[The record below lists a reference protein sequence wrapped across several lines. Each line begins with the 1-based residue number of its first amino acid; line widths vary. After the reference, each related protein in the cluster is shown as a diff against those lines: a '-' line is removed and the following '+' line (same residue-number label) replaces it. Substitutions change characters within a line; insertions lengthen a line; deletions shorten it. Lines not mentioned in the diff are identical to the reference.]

1 MAVIAMAIGNAN
13 LRAVLVSQLQQ
24 QGHQVQHGASAVAAR
39 SHILELRS
47 ELIVVDYDLADG
59 TGLELC
65 QWLQE
70 SGNPAPILMLS
81 TRLEEATI
89 TAALAYVDDYL
100 KKPFGMGEFLARVA
114 ALLRRSHSLPSEITQ
129 GHLRIDLVRRRVF
142 DKEEAIDLT
151 PQEFSL
157 LYVLLQSG
165 GQPVDRAELMRRA
178 WDEHM
183 GNSRTVDNHILSLR
197 KKLKQ
202 SDLIQTVRQCGYRLQ
217 VDPRGDGRLQ

>member
-1 MAVIAMAIGNAN
+1 MAMIAVAIGNAN

-24 QGHQVQHGASAVAAR
+24 QGHRVQHGASAVAAR
-39 SHILELRS
+39 SHILDLRPG
-47 ELIVVDYDLADG
+47 LIIVDYDLADG

-70 SGNPAPILMLS
+70 AANPAPILMLS

-89 TAALAYVDDYL
+89 SAALAYVDDYL
-100 KKPFGMGEFLARVA
+100 KKPFGMGELLARVSV
-114 ALLRRSHSLPSEITQ
+114 LLRRSQSLPSEIVR
-129 GHLRIDLVRRRVF
+129 GSLRIDLVRRRVF
-142 DKEEAIDLT
+142 YHDESVDLT

-165 GQPVDRAELMRRA
+165 GHPLDRAELMRRA
-178 WDEHM
+178 WDDNM

-202 SDLIQTVRQCGYRLQ
+202 SSLIQTVRQYGYRLQ
-217 VDPRGDGRLQ
+217 LD